1 MFDVSAGAEDPE
13 DRLSKLDA
21 SIRIRPTGQP
31 EDTELLQTDNPAAAA
46 GKGRHRGLQPGPS
59 GSTTSVS
66 TLQATTL
73 TGTNAETDYF
83 DATPESLTRWQHRD
97 KSLVT
102 PEDRPVRDPN
112 LLLSLRLLTF
122 NHYVRKE
129 TYQWW
134 SLLRQQIRRQTKC
147 ITWYRKQSFETRLS
161 KRLLRR
167 RDIFR
172 LSLR

>member
-1 MFDVSAGAEDPE
+1 
-13 DRLSKLDA
+13 
-21 SIRIRPTGQP
+21 
-31 EDTELLQTDNPAAAA
+31 
-46 GKGRHRGLQPGPS
+46 
-59 GSTTSVS
+59 
-66 TLQATTL
+66 
-73 TGTNAETDYF
+73 
-83 DATPESLTRWQHRD
+83 
-97 KSLVT
+97 LVT

-147 ITWYRKQSFETRLS
+147 ITSYRKQSFETRLS